1 MAELPRFALP
11 KILDAPT
18 SWGPPDSE
26 NLSDFKDIPYA
37 PFSKFDKIGKA
48 ADWAG
53 EQAKEG
59 NDQRGRQRGRQNRD
73 QTFQTYGS
81 NSSSAFAYQQAEE
94 DASFLLVDNRS
105 AAAKKASL
113 YKATGQKQ
121 KFTRGAD
128 KGGRRGMQRLGN
140 SSAPAKSG
148 NRFNQNQGGNFR
160 KRFGY
165 NDYKR
170 MQGTRFASIEVAKDW
185 VLSQDLDFVRLNK
198 LSFAVPEATDYGIYG
213 SLPTFNPRAERV
225 ASIKNPSVLT
235 KKTQVRYDVTASEDP
250 ILNQISN
257 ENKATVFVTDVVLSA
272 LMASTRSVYPWE
284 IIINRVG
291 DKLFLDKRSG
301 GSLDFF
307 TVNENA
313 AEPPMESA
321 EKDNNINS
329 ASLLAVEAVDV
340 NSRILSQLINSED
353 QIEGENPNPFNDND
367 NDAEAEGVEDN
378 GCYKYRLFNLNAK
391 ILDDNQVVIDTKDD
405 ENCIMAVRT
414 QLDAVLDKNIDKPI
428 MIRALNQFDT
438 RAIGAGGALDW
449 NTKLDS
455 QRGAVIATELKNNA
469 AKLGK
474 WAFQATLADINT
486 LKLGFVTRASVKNSQ
501 NHNLLG
507 VANFKPTELIRQMG
521 LNINKSWGIVK
532 AIVDLCM
539 KLEEGKYIMAR
550 DPAKPVIKLYSI
562 PSSTTFDDND
572 AEDDA

>member
-1 MAELPRFALP
+1 MSELPRFQLP
-11 KILDAPT
+11 KILDQPT
-18 SWGPPDSE
+18 SWGPPDS
-26 NLSDFKDIPYA
+26 LSTADFNDIPYA

-48 ADWAG
+48 ADWAADQPRDG
-53 EQAKEG
+53 Q
-59 NDQRGRQRGRQNRD
+59 DQRGRQRARQTRD
-73 QTFQTYGS
+73 QNFQAYGS
-81 NSSSAFAYQQAEE
+81 NASSAFAYQQAEE
-94 DASFLLVDNRS
+94 DASFSLVDNRS

-128 KGGRRGMQRLGN
+128 KTGRRGMQRLGGN
-140 SSAPAKSG
+140 FVPNKGG
-148 NRFNQNQGGNFR
+148 NRFNQGQGGNFR

-185 VLSQDLDFVRLNK
+185 VLDQDLDFVRLNK
-198 LSFAVPEATDYGIYG
+198 LSFEVPNSKDFGTYG
-213 SLPTFNPRAERV
+213 SVPTFNSRFERTV
-225 ASIKNPSVLT
+225 SMKNPVVLT
-235 KKTQVRYDVTASEDP
+235 KKSSIRYDVTASEDP
-250 ILNQISN
+250 IFNQLAN

-313 AEPPMESA
+313 AEPPLESA

-329 ASLLAVEAVDV
+329 ASFLAVEAVEI
-340 NSRILSQLINSED
+340 NSRILTQVVNPNERISC
-353 QIEGENPNPFNDND
+353 ENPNPFN
-367 NDAEAEGVEDN
+367 EAETETDGAEDN
-378 GCYKYRLFNLNAK
+378 GCYKYRLFNMNARVSE
-391 ILDDNQVVIDTKDD
+391 DQQMDVDEETD

-414 QLDAVLDKNIDKPI
+414 QMDAVLDGNIEKPV
-428 MIRALNQFDT
+428 MVRALNQFDI
-438 RAIGAGGALDW
+438 RAVGAGGALDW

-455 QRGAVIATELKNNA
+455 QRGAVVATELKNNA

-474 WAFQATLADINT
+474 WAFQATLADINS
-486 LKLGFVTRASVKNSQ
+486 LKIGFVTRENIKNSQ

-521 LNINKSWGIVK
+521 YNINKSWGIVK
-532 AIVDLCM
+532 AMIDLCM
-539 KLEEGKYIMAR
+539 KLDEGKYILVR
-550 DPAKPVIKLYSI
+550 DPSKPVIKLYSI
-562 PSSTTFDDND
+562 PSTTVFN
-572 AEDDA
+572 EDDGENEE